1 MSQSWKRKRKEI
13 KTSGS
18 NANSTWLKRGRA
30 LRGAKLAI
38 RVGSQTGV
46 GILEKYKEK
55 KMARRLLINM
65 QIVGGRAKFSLRVS
79 LGSYH
84 QRVFLSLTLLSF
96 YLSVSLP
103 LSYSPFFSFSL
114 SLSFS
119 LSVTRRCSLT
129 WEIHWWLSFVRWLLL
144 GAFAISFSTLN
155 LNYLKEDN
163 DNIRKKLE
171 TFLNKYNFSN

>member
-114 SLSFS
+114 SIFFTFRDSSVLSHVRNS
-119 LSVTRRCSLT
+119 LMVIVRSLASWSFCYIILYLELELLERR
-129 WEIHWWLSFVRWLLL
+129 
-144 GAFAISFSTLN
+144 
-155 LNYLKEDN
+155 
-163 DNIRKKLE
+163 
-171 TFLNKYNFSN
+171 